1 MATTKKQV
9 NLYLTNETVER
20 LRKLAFDERISMSA
34 LVERLCSAAPAEA
47 STPVPLREQMAA
59 IKGKLADLE
68 VSVAAAKVVDPVQ
81 MHLAEFQKALK
92 AGRMDEAAKAMG
104 AAFAAS
110 RALEA
115 REERV
120 TKEKPADISFDD
132 LMAELDGSK
141 GGAS

>member
-59 IKGKLADLE
+59 IKAKLADLE
-68 VSVAAAKVVDPVQ
+68 ASVAAAKVIDPVQ
-81 MHLAEFQKALK
+81 VHLNDFQRALK
-92 AGRMDEAAKAMG
+92 AGDMEKAAKAMG

-115 REERV
+115 KEDRV
-120 TKEKPADISFDD
+120 AKEKPADIDFDD
-132 LMAELDGSK
+132 LMAELDG
-141 GGAS
+141 GTE